1 MSPPPGP
8 GERLWHFL
16 TLVSIGSLFSVFA
29 LLRLFADESA
39 GSPGSVALLA
49 AQTLPLLV
57 FIPALL
63 AGSSRAGALL
73 GFIAPLYVVG
83 AIMTLVDPEQRL
95 AGAAELLFS
104 LTLFLAATLFARERA
119 RRGS

>member
-1 MSPPPGP
+1 V
-8 GERLWHFL
+8 F
-16 TLVSIGSLFSVFA
+16 IGCLFSVFA
-29 LLRLFADESA
+29 LLRMFADDNA

-57 FIPALL
+57 FVPSLL
-63 AGSSRAGALL
+63 GGSARAGALL
-73 GFIAPLYVVG
+73 GFIAPLYAVG

-104 LTLFLAATLFARERA
+104 LGLFLAATLYARERG